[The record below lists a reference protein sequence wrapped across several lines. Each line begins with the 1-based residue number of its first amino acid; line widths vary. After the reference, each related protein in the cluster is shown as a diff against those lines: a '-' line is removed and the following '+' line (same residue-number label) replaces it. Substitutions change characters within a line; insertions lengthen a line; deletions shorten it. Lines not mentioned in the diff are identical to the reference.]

1 MTGFSETG
9 DHALGE
15 SSRYLQASGGRRNFG
30 IKPARYHFVIR
41 AILKHEKSLK
51 IWIFLMGGVIP
62 TRQGWLIF
70 KQISLEICLF
80 NSVLSS
86 SWRTFFIIAQ
96 FSVSG

>member
-41 AILKHEKSLK
+41 AILKREKSLK
-51 IWIFLMGGVIP
+51 NMDFSDEWVYSHSLLLSIF
-62 TRQGWLIF
+62 
-70 KQISLEICLF
+70 
-80 NSVLSS
+80 
-86 SWRTFFIIAQ
+86 
-96 FSVSG
+96 

>member
-1 MTGFSETG
+1 MTGFLETG

-51 IWIFLMGGVIP
+51 DMDFSDGWDHSHSFKLNAFCVIF
-62 TRQGWLIF
+62 
-70 KQISLEICLF
+70 
-80 NSVLSS
+80 
-86 SWRTFFIIAQ
+86 IAPAA
-96 FSVSG
+96 

>member
-1 MTGFSETG
+1 MTGFLETG

-51 IWIFLMGGVIP
+51 DMDFSDGWDHSHSMVPMGFGVRSSRTRLMPSTSCVI
-62 TRQGWLIF
+62 R
-70 KQISLEICLF
+70 
-80 NSVLSS
+80 SVILCS
-86 SWRTFFIIAQ
+86 TA
-96 FSVSG
+96 